1 MNTLEI
7 IINALTKQGYTEDEA
22 GNLIAKLI
30 EEQKQ
35 LDELRDLF
43 VKLVNWLTNVEAT
56 ASIFHVTVSYP
67 KLKHLG
73 FLLHRLI
80 PYIDI

>member
-22 GNLIAKLI
+22 GNLIARLI

-43 VKLVNWLTNVEAT
+43 VKLVN
-56 ASIFHVTVSYP
+56 
-67 KLKHLG
+67 
-73 FLLHRLI
+73 
-80 PYIDI
+80 

>member
-7 IINALTKQGYTEDEA
+7 IINALIKQGYTEDEA

-35 LDELRDLF
+35 LDELRDFL
-43 VKLVNWLTNVEAT
+43 VKLVN
-56 ASIFHVTVSYP
+56 
-67 KLKHLG
+67 
-73 FLLHRLI
+73 
-80 PYIDI
+80 

>member
-22 GNLIAKLI
+22 GNLIARLI

-35 LDELRDLF
+35 LDELRNLF
-43 VKLVNWLTNVEAT
+43 VKLVN
-56 ASIFHVTVSYP
+56 
-67 KLKHLG
+67 
-73 FLLHRLI
+73 
-80 PYIDI
+80 

>member
-22 GNLIAKLI
+22 ANLISRLI

-43 VKLVNWLTNVEAT
+43 IKLVN
-56 ASIFHVTVSYP
+56 
-67 KLKHLG
+67 
-73 FLLHRLI
+73 
-80 PYIDI
+80 

>member
-35 LDELRDLF
+35 LDELRDIF
-43 VKLVNWLTNVEAT
+43 IKLVN
-56 ASIFHVTVSYP
+56 
-67 KLKHLG
+67 
-73 FLLHRLI
+73 
-80 PYIDI
+80 

>member
-43 VKLVNWLTNVEAT
+43 VKLVN
-56 ASIFHVTVSYP
+56 
-67 KLKHLG
+67 
-73 FLLHRLI
+73 
-80 PYIDI
+80 

>member
-22 GNLIAKLI
+22 GNLITKLI

-35 LDELRDLF
+35 LDVLRDSL
-43 VKLVNWLTNVEAT
+43 VKLVN
-56 ASIFHVTVSYP
+56 
-67 KLKHLG
+67 
-73 FLLHRLI
+73 
-80 PYIDI
+80 

>member
-7 IINALTKQGYTEDEA
+7 IIKALTKQGYTEDEA

-35 LDELRDLF
+35 LDELRNILI
-43 VKLVNWLTNVEAT
+43 KLVNWLTNVEAT
-56 ASIFHVTVSYP
+56 VSIFRVTLTYN
-67 KLKHLG
+67 
-73 FLLHRLI
+73 F
-80 PYIDI
+80 